1 MNLIEINMNLFN
13 IGSDY
18 ALAHCIS
25 SDCKMGAGIAVEFQN
40 RFNLRNQ
47 LLSLPH
53 EKRAHPTCVR
63 INRVYNLITKE
74 WYYQKP
80 TLETVRGALLSM
92 REQLLENG
100 VEKLAMPRIGSG
112 LDGLPWLSVKEVIE
126 EVFKDTNIEIRI
138 CYL

>member
-1 MNLIEINMNLFN
+1 MNLIEIKMNLFN

-25 SDCKMGAGIAVEFQN
+25 SDCKMGAGIAVEFQK
-40 RFNLRNQ
+40 RFNLRIQ
-47 LLSLPH
+47 LMSLP
-53 EKRAHPTCVR
+53 EEQRIRPTCIR
-63 INRVYNLITKE
+63 INHVYNLITKE
-74 WYYQKP
+74 CYYHKP
-80 TLETVRGALLSM
+80 SLDTVRVALEKM

-112 LDGLPWLSVKEVIE
+112 LDGLPWLSVKEIIE
-126 EVFKDTNIEIRI
+126 AVFKDTDIEIRI